1 MQGGSVGDGSL
12 ARRRSEFHEWKMLA
26 NQCGH

>member
-12 ARRRSEFHEWKMLA
+12 ARRSEHHEWKMLA
-26 NQCGH
+26 DQCGH